1 MKNSINK
8 NKLRKNL
15 FLITILAYPLTLFI
29 IFYVVVNFNS
39 LLLAFQ
45 KMNND
50 YSFSFDPTFTNFKN
64 VFSNLFESTDST
76 LWIAFRNSILRF
88 IIITGIGMPLNILF
102 SYYVHVNFAGS
113 KIFKVIVMIPTVI
126 SAMLMAL
133 ITQKMIYKIPAL
145 YPGFPNLLTDQ
156 QHVFMTTTIYSL
168 WVGFSTALIIYPNQI
183 NAIDKELIE
192 SAQLDG
198 ATHLQIIWYV
208 VLPLLIP
215 TISTFIVT
223 GVAGILSDM
232 GPLYSFF
239 GLEASKNA
247 SLTGYIIYQLTIKYK
262 KPQYGYVSALGLL
275 CTVLALPVTLIV
287 KKIMDRID
295 PMEEHIKK
303 QRRRG

>member
-1 MKNSINK
+1 
-8 NKLRKNL
+8 
-15 FLITILAYPLTLFI
+15 
-29 IFYVVVNFNS
+29 
-39 LLLAFQ
+39 
-45 KMNND
+45 MNND
-50 YSFSFDPTFTNFKN
+50 YSFSFDPTFTNFRN
-64 VFSNLFESTDST
+64 VFNDLFQGTDGS
-76 LWIAFRNSILRF
+76 LWIAFKNSILRF

-102 SYYVHVNFAGS
+102 SYYVYTNFAGS

-133 ITQKMIYKIPAL
+133 ITQRMIYKMPSIFD
-145 YPGFPNLLTDQ
+145 GFPNLLTDQ

-198 ATHLQIIWYV
+198 ATHLQIIWHV
-208 VLPLLIP
+208 IIPLLIP
-215 TISTFIVT
+215 TISTFMVT

-275 CTVLALPVTLIV
+275 CTLLALPVTLLV
-287 KKIMDRID
+287 KKLMDRID
-295 PMEEHIKK
+295 PMEEHLPKGR
-303 QRRRG
+303 RRRG